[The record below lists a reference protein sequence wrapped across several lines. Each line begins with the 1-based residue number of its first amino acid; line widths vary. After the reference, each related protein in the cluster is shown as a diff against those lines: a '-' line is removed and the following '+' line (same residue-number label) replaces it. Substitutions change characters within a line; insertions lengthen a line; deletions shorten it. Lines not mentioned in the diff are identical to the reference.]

1 MHAARDTVVIGT
13 SAGGVDTLPRVL
25 GALPRD
31 FPAAVLVVQH
41 MADTAEP
48 MLASIL
54 ERRAQLPVR
63 WAEQGDPIEPAQVYV
78 TPPGVHMMIV
88 DDHLQLMASAR
99 ENHVRPSIDRL
110 FRSAAALRGG
120 RTIGV
125 LLTGM
130 MDDGVAGLRA
140 IQESGG
146 YTIVQ
151 DPTDAEFPELPR
163 RALEALQ
170 PDRVATAN
178 AIGALLVRL
187 TDEAA
192 QHSTA
197 TPPTIGVEARLDRED
212 PRDPARM
219 AELGPQTSIACPDC
233 NGPTWLVTD
242 PAPPRY
248 RCYLG
253 HVANARRVLDT
264 GRDHVET
271 AMWSAIRALH
281 ERSMTFDDLAANALR
296 AGHSELHAVYRTK
309 SELAR
314 NQAETARK
322 FMVELAN
329 VRD

>member
-1 MHAARDTVVIGT
+1 MQGSRDTVVIGT
-13 SAGGVDTLPRVL
+13 SAGGVEALPRVI

-41 MADTAEP
+41 MADVAEP

-63 WAEQGDPIEPAQVYV
+63 WAEQGDPIKPGQVYV

-88 DDHLQLMASAR
+88 DNHLQLLASAR

-192 QHSTA
+192 HPA
-197 TPPTIGVEARLDRED
+197 LTPPTVAAEARLDRED

-219 AELGPQTSIACPDC
+219 AELGPQTAIACPDC

-242 PAPPRY
+242 PTSPRY

-253 HVANARRVLDT
+253 HVASARRVLDM
-264 GRDHVET
+264 GRDQVET
-271 AMWSAIRALH
+271 ALWSAIRALH
-281 ERSMTFDDLAANALR
+281 ERSMTYDDLAANATR
-296 AGHSELHAVYRTK
+296 AGHSELHAMYRTK

-314 NQAETARK
+314 AQAETARK
-322 FMVELAN
+322 FMVELTNLSA
-329 VRD
+329 